1 MVRKGSGARTWKSGF
16 TFPPEMIW
24 NATSPVRPARTP
36 SGVVGA
42 SPSGKAADFDSAIR
56 RFESS
61 RPSQT
66 FLSDQ
71 IFRTPRAKARVC
83 GAFARA
89 RLRTRLFGARF
100 TRLWGKIS
108 PRSGGAIF
116 RYPQSGLAR
125 GPDRFAL
132 AQDRFACRRVTAPM
146 TAVSTSDAETRATN
160 PDASLRFCKSAWK
173 HSSGIARP
181 ACWRASR

>member
-1 MVRKGSGARTWKSGF
+1 MFSIFGTLVF
-16 TFPPEMIW
+16 TKMPNFPKISLLFSLL
-24 NATSPVRPARTP
+24 TGILTP
-36 SGVVGA
+36 RRVPPHYVV
-42 SPSGKAADFDSAIR
+42 
-56 RFESS
+56 
-61 RPSQT
+61 SQT

-71 IFRTPRAKARVC
+71 TFRAPRANAREC

-89 RLRTRLFGARF
+89 PSRTRLFGARF